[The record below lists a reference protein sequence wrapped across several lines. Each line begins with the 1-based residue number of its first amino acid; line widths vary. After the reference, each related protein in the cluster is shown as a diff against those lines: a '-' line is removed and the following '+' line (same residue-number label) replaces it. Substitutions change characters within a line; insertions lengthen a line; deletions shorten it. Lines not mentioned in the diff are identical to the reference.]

1 VPPQLWLV
9 RHAET
14 EWSASGRHTSR
25 TEVAL
30 TEAGREAA
38 RALARVLAPRRF
50 ALVLVSPRARAQE
63 TAELAG
69 FADPEVDEN
78 LAEWDYGELEGLTT
92 SEIRAR
98 GDEWS
103 HWTIWTGA
111 VPGGE
116 TIAQVAA
123 RATAVLARV
132 DGAPG
137 DVLCFGH
144 GHMSRVF
151 TAVALDLAPDAG
163 RHLALD
169 PATINIVGHE
179 HECRALRVWN
189 AHPSTRP
196 EQSGPMA
203 SHSAPVS

>member
-25 TEVAL
+25 TEVPL

-38 RALARVLAPRRF
+38 RALAPMLARHRF

-63 TAELAG
+63 TAEAAG
-69 FADPEVDEN
+69 RADAEVDEN

-92 SEIRAR
+92 PEIRAR
-98 GDEWS
+98 GGTWS
-103 HWTIWTGA
+103 TWTIWTGE

-116 TIAQVAA
+116 RIEQVAA
-123 RATAVLARV
+123 RASAVLARL

-144 GHMSRVF
+144 GHMSRVLV
-151 TAVALDLAPDAG
+151 AVALGLAPDAG
-163 RHLALD
+163 RHFVLD
-169 PATINIVGHE
+169 PATINVVGHE
-179 HECRALRVWN
+179 HECRALLAWN
-189 AHPSTRP
+189 VHPSP
-196 EQSGPMA
+196 A
-203 SHSAPVS
+203 S

>member
-25 TEVAL
+25 TEVSL

-38 RALARVLAPRRF
+38 RALAPLLAQHRF
-50 ALVLVSPRARAQE
+50 ALVLVSPRARARE

-92 SEIRAR
+92 AEIRAR
-98 GDEWS
+98 GGEWS
-103 HWTIWTGA
+103 TWTIWTGD

-116 TIAQVAA
+116 TVDQVASRA
-123 RATAVLARV
+123 REVLARV

-144 GHMSRVF
+144 GHMSRVLA
-151 TAVALDLAPDAG
+151 AVALGLAPDAG
-163 RHLALD
+163 RRFVLD
-169 PATINIVGHE
+169 PATVNVVGDE
-179 HECRALRVWN
+179 HECRALRMWN
-189 AHPSTRP
+189 VSPSPPR
-196 EQSGPMA
+196 A
-203 SHSAPVS
+203 I

>member
-1 VPPQLWLV
+1 V
-9 RHAET
+9 RHADT
-14 EWSASGRHTSR
+14 EWSGTGRHTSR
-25 TEVAL
+25 TEVSL

-38 RALARVLAPRRF
+38 RAIAQLPARHRF
-50 ALVLVSPRARAQE
+50 ALVLVSPRARARE

-98 GDEWS
+98 GGKWS
-103 HWTIWTGA
+103 TWTIWTGD

-116 TIAQVAA
+116 TIDHVAA
-123 RATAVLARV
+123 RASAVLARV
-132 DGAPG
+132 DRAPG

-144 GHMSRVF
+144 GHMSRVLA
-151 TAVALDLAPDAG
+151 AVALGLAPDAG

-169 PATINIVGHE
+169 PATINVVGDE
-179 HECRALRVWN
+179 HEWRALRLWN
-189 AHPSTRP
+189 APPFS
-196 EQSGPMA
+196 
-203 SHSAPVS
+203 